1 MSLTDELARV
11 AALAEGFAGPG
22 ESLAGILAAE
32 PGAGV
37 RVYVCAYEGGGGR
50 GWLALDEQGR
60 PIEDR
65 ATVRDATSIAAMV
78 EIAADTA
85 GGGDLEELRGQLLAL
100 RLRESPPGIEEA
112 EEAALALERTLGTEP
127 RLATPG
133 LLDDIGTATRRLE
146 LALGDDVASPFA
158 EAMKGAMGA
167 VEELL
172 REVEAGYRGEL
183 R

>member
-37 RVYVCAYEGGGGR
+37 RVYVCAYEGSGR
-50 GWLALDEQGR
+50 SWLALDEQGR
-60 PIEDR
+60 PISDR
-65 ATVRDATSIAAMV
+65 ATVRDAASIAAMV

-100 RLRESPPGIEEA
+100 RLREGPPGIEEA

-133 LLDDIGTATRRLE
+133 LLDDIGAATRRLE

-167 VEELL
+167 VGELL
-172 REVEAGYRGEL
+172 REVEAGYKGEL